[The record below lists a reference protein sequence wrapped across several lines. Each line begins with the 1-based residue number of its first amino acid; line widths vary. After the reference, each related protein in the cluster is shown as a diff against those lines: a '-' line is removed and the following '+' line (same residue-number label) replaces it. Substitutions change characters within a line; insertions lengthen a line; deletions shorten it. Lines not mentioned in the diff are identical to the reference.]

1 VRVKAKSMIGMPW
14 ADTFWLRQLWAGI
27 LFEEGGCFQQTI
39 KSVSLVSFL
48 IFLIIFGSLAPKNLA
63 KISERPPS
71 LQACTK
77 IVQTSQLFRL
87 AQASVLCV

>member
-1 VRVKAKSMIGMPW
+1 MRVKAKSMIGMPW

-27 LFEEGGCFQQTI
+27 LFEEGGCFLQTI
-39 KSVSLVSFL
+39 KS
-48 IFLIIFGSLAPKNLA
+48 LIIFGSLAPKNLA

-87 AQASVLCV
+87 AQASVLFV